1 MSTRA
6 WQVYCMF
13 LLPPV
18 LLFCCGR
25 AGALEGISGLPE
37 LLLSSFCFGS
47 LTFFG
52 WAFGLLLG
60 RCRGRGGYGR
70 AGILECISG
79 VPKLLCN
86 SFCSGSLNFFGW
98 AFGFL
103 LGRCTGRGADK
114 GIWLL
119 HETSRRPGKKK
130 GGLKDIE
137 GRRGRPRARQLMCPP
152 ARHTQHIYLYAS
164 ALPTFQ
170 DSGGRCLTCCCGVR
184 NLSARFKHISYG

>member
-13 LLPPV
+13 VLPPV

-47 LTFFG
+47 L
-52 WAFGLLLG
+52 A
-60 RCRGRGGYGR
+60 
-70 AGILECISG
+70 
-79 VPKLLCN
+79 
-86 SFCSGSLNFFGW
+86 FFGW

-103 LGRCTGRGADK
+103 LGRCKGRGGAPSGLSMK
-114 GIWLL
+114 P
-119 HETSRRPGKKK
+119 HTAPEKRRD
-130 GGLKDIE
+130 LKDIE

-184 NLSARFKHISYG
+184 NLSARFKHISPG